1 MFNKTRLISENDLVL
16 QTSFLPMY
24 FQDWIDFLQ
33 GRGFTAGV
41 DFPVALFY
49 KLAAFGTFF

>member
-1 MFNKTRLISENDLVL
+1 MLNKARLISENDLVL
-16 QTSFLPMY
+16 QTSILPMY

-49 KLAAFGTFF
+49 KWAAATFF